1 MELKLDEIKAGGH
14 HSDELFQQ
22 ILKDIMVGLRKKMV
36 QPVLEENR
44 KLAASLEQFREED
57 RAAIRDLLQ
66 RLETLENKI
75 QQVPLMILAALR
87 DAINQAGGGI
97 RDAQ

>member
-1 MELKLDEIKAGGH
+1 MEIKLDEFKAGGH
-14 HSDELFQQ
+14 QSDELFQKLLQ
-22 ILKDIMVGLRKKMV
+22 DIMTGLRKKMV
-36 QPVLEENR
+36 QPVLEENKR
-44 KLAASLEQFREED
+44 LASSLEQFREED
-57 RAAIRDLLQ
+57 RVAIRELLQ

-75 QQVPLMILAALR
+75 QQVPLVLLAALR

>member
-1 MELKLDEIKAGGH
+1 MELKLGEIKSSGC

-22 ILKDIMVGLRKKMV
+22 ILQDIMTGLRKKMV
-36 QPVLEENR
+36 QPVLEENK
-44 KLAASLEQFREED
+44 KLASSLEQFREEE
-57 RAAIRDLLQ
+57 RAAIRELLQ
-66 RLETLENKI
+66 RLEELENKI
-75 QQVPLMILAALR
+75 QQIPLLILAALR

>member
-1 MELKLDEIKAGGH
+1 MELKLDEIKGSH

-22 ILKDIMVGLRKKMV
+22 ILKDIMLGLRKKMV
-36 QPVLEENR
+36 QPVLEENK
-44 KLAASLEQFREED
+44 KLANSLEQFREED
-57 RAAIRDLLQ
+57 RMATRELLQ
-66 RLETLENKI
+66 RLDTLEEKI
-75 QQVPLMILAALR
+75 QQVPLLILAALR